1 MKIAF
6 VYDRVNKF
14 GGAERILL
22 ALHEIWP
29 HAPLFTAVY
38 NKKKSAWAQD
48 FSVYTTFLNR
58 FRIFSDKHENL
69 ALFTPL
75 AFESLSFN
83 GYDVVVSI
91 TSADAKGIITRAD
104 TLHICYCLTPT
115 RYLWSGNE
123 IYRREPGVGIINGI
137 ARASMNLFFPQ
148 LRVWDFVASKRPDK
162 YIAISDMVAKRI
174 RKYYGPSVDVVYP
187 PVDTESFRPVKQNK
201 SNFYLIVSRLVPYKR
216 IDYVIEAFNRLKKR
230 LIIVGSGSDENR
242 LKKMADRNIEFV
254 NGNLT
259 DEKLAW
265 YYRKCKALLF
275 PGEEDFGLTAVE
287 AQACGSQVIA
297 FRNSGVFESIIPNGT
312 GILYNQTNAKSL
324 LSAVMQFE
332 KIKFSHTECRKNAL
346 RFSKL
351 KFKSV
356 MKNTIETYYQEW
368 IKKI

>member
-1 MKIAF
+1 MNIAF

-48 FSVYTTFLNR
+48 FSVNTTFLNR

-201 SNFYLIVSRLVPYKR
+201 SNFYLIVSRLVPYK
-216 IDYVIEAFNRLKKR
+216 
-230 LIIVGSGSDENR
+230 
-242 LKKMADRNIEFV
+242 
-254 NGNLT
+254 
-259 DEKLAW
+259 
-265 YYRKCKALLF
+265 
-275 PGEEDFGLTAVE
+275 
-287 AQACGSQVIA
+287 
-297 FRNSGVFESIIPNGT
+297 
-312 GILYNQTNAKSL
+312 
-324 LSAVMQFE
+324 
-332 KIKFSHTECRKNAL
+332 
-346 RFSKL
+346 
-351 KFKSV
+351 
-356 MKNTIETYYQEW
+356 
-368 IKKI
+368 